1 MEQNDQEI
9 ERQADDYS
17 DLPIFVKWLDYLKWL
32 VATVEKFPKKVRFTL
47 VDRIINLALDVLEL
61 LIEARFSRQKLPL
74 LRKANLDL
82 EKIRILLRLAFE
94 FRFLPQRQYGH
105 SMKAINEVGRM
116 LGGWIKQQQA
126 GTK

>member
-1 MEQNDQEI
+1 MAQNEQEVEQ
-9 ERQADDYS
+9 QTDDCT

-47 VDRIINLALDVLEL
+47 VDRIINQALDILEL

-74 LRKANLDL
+74 LWQTNLKI
-82 EKIRILLRLAFE
+82 EKLRILLRLAFE
-94 FRFLPQRQYGH
+94 FRFLPHRQYEY

-126 GTK
+126 GIR